1 MATPT
6 PMVINGSM
14 IINGDVA
21 IKYSPQAAPP
31 KWDADSQ
38 TCPPSCQTL
47 SSQTAANDKDEG
59 LRQSAQEEKE
69 ESSFLCTPPLI
80 NRLKEAGKQLGIRI
94 SRSSAWISRSPPPQ
108 QPMQPSWEDLVDKYD
123 PGPPPR
129 PGTKFDQFNYD
140 KFTLLRD
147 D

>member
-1 MATPT
+1 
-6 PMVINGSM
+6 M
-14 IINGDVA
+14 IMNGDVA

-31 KWDADSQ
+31 KRDADSQ

-69 ESSFLCTPPLI
+69 EYF
-80 NRLKEAGKQLGIRI
+80 RLKEEGKQLGIRI
-94 SRSSAWISRSPPPQ
+94 SRSSAWISRSPPPP
-108 QPMQPSWEDLVDKYD
+108 QPMQPSWEELFDKYN

-129 PGTKFDQFNYD
+129 YVHPGAKIEQFNRD
-140 KFTLLRD
+140 RFTLLWD